1 MAAERKRIAAFTK
14 YAKNFLAACRRQK
27 MLIGVIESTTNS
39 DRQKRAE
46 STGEKI
52 AADRQQA
59 EAACGNEGDKRHKTC
74 AERPCTI

>member
-1 MAAERKRIAAFTK
+1 
-14 YAKNFLAACRRQK
+14 